1 MGLKP
6 PPCAGEKKGKEK
18 KRKEKE
24 EKKERK
30 IMKSAEMKSEIS
42 GPVPAG
48 TKPRPLRQEK
58 GRGRGLTSGTSS
70 QECVYVVVTHPIVGM
85 SKNLSAK
92 NGLSAKGEKRRGE
105 GKKRENAWSG
115 DQT

>member
-1 MGLKP
+1 
-6 PPCAGEKKGKEK
+6 
-18 KRKEKE
+18 
-24 EKKERK
+24 
-30 IMKSAEMKSEIS
+30 MKSAEMKSEIS

-70 QECVYVVVTHPIVGM
+70 QECVYVVVTHP
-85 SKNLSAK
+85 KNLSAK